1 MQETSSPAAAQL
13 TLDQAL
19 SLAQQHFEAG
29 QIQQAA
35 GLCQQILQ
43 AVPHQT
49 DALHL
54 LGMAAHCLGKNDIAV
69 NLIARA
75 IEIQPAASY
84 YHSLGIVLHGLGR
97 LEDTERS
104 YRSALELQPVYPEA
118 HYHLGLLQQQRSQL
132 EPAMLSY
139 RSALK
144 ARPEFAQAHNNLG
157 NVLKELT
164 RFNEAAASYRE
175 ALRLSPDL
183 VEAHNNL
190 GIVLQWQGD
199 LTQAEAC
206 YRAALQRNPDF
217 VEAYVQLGSV
227 LQMLGQPDA
236 AIAAYDAA
244 LGLDPACE
252 NALHHA
258 NALRQVTTEKA
269 PPGYVRS
276 LFDGL
281 APNFDHHLVNTLDY
295 HIPEKLSKAIIDLLH
310 PAPHSLDVIDLGCGT
325 GLAGQQ
331 MHAFSRQMSGVD
343 LSARMIE
350 QARAKNLYSNLVVG
364 DLHEYLSGLPD
375 ASADLVVAADVIIYV
390 GDLSELFSQARR
402 VLRVGGTFAFTLEE
416 GATDADYRLQPNG
429 RYQHSQDY
437 AHRLATEDG
446 MQEVLWRPVMVRR
459 EAGQPVEGF
468 LCLFRL
474 PLAA

>member
-1 MQETSSPAAAQL
+1 MQETSPPAAAQL

-19 SLAQQHFEAG
+19 SLAWQHFKAG

-43 AVPHQT
+43 AVPQQT

-54 LGMAAHCLGKNDIAV
+54 LGLAAHTLGRSDAAV
-69 NLIARA
+69 NLIAQA
-75 IEIQPAASY
+75 IEIQPAAMY
-84 YHSLGIVLHGLGR
+84 YHSLGTVLHGLGR
-97 LEDTERS
+97 FEDTERS

-118 HYHLGLLQQQRSQL
+118 HYHLGLLQQQRGQL

-139 RSALK
+139 RSALM

-157 NVLKELT
+157 NVLKELS
-164 RFNEAAASYRE
+164 RFNDAAASYRD

-199 LTQAEAC
+199 LAQAEAC
-206 YRAALQRNPDF
+206 YRAALQCNPEF

-227 LQMLGQPDA
+227 LQALGQQDA

-244 LGLDPACE
+244 LALDPANG
-252 NALHHA
+252 NAVHHA
-258 NALRQVTTEKA
+258 NALRQVTSAKA
-269 PPGYVRS
+269 PPGYVQS

-281 APNFDHHLVNTLDY
+281 ASNFDHHLVNALDY
-295 HIPEKLSKAIIDLLH
+295 RIPEKLGEAIVDILH

-375 ASADLVVAADVIIYV
+375 ASADLMVATDVMIYV
-390 GDLSELFSQARR
+390 GALNELFSQARR
-402 VLRVGGTFAFTLEE
+402 VLRAGGTFAFSLEE
-416 GATDADYRLQPNG
+416 GATDTDYRLQPNG
-429 RYQHSQDY
+429 RYQHSAGY
-437 AHRLATEDG
+437 VRRLAAEDG

-459 EAGQPVEGF
+459 EAGQAVAGL
-468 LCLFRL
+468 LCLFQL